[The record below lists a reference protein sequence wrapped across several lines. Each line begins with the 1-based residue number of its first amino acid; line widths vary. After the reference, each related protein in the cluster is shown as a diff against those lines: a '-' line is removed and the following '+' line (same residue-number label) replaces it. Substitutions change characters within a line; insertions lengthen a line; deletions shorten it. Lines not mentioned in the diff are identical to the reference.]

1 MICPV
6 ELAHE
11 VSSLRAGQVADH
23 RGYGLLLNRF
33 LREHYIA
40 EFNGRFQMPPA
51 QRGTAFVPCRRK
63 DRDLVFSVQCQRA
76 VNRDNTVS
84 FQNHIL
90 QIKRVNWRG
99 TLAGCHV
106 TVHQH
111 LDGTLS
117 ITHGPHRLER
127 YTAHGVA
134 IPSTRNPATQLGK
147 RRRLLA
153 KAQNRTFHL
162 LQKGHFNLLRT
173 RLRWQ
178 IRPRTV
184 LLSVEKLT
192 TDPKMSASRLRLR
205 VMIGNPLTNSAFRF
219 NGCIIS
225 RSAATGFAN
234 VQLHTIWY
242 RYKLVSFSWMRRV
255 LL

>member
-1 MICPV
+1 MASPFPQP
-6 ELAHE
+6 E
-11 VSSLRAGQVADH
+11 
-23 RGYGLLLNRF
+23 
-33 LREHYIA
+33 
-40 EFNGRFQMPPA
+40 
-51 QRGTAFVPCRRK
+51 
-63 DRDLVFSVQCQRA
+63 
-76 VNRDNTVS
+76 
-84 FQNHIL
+84 
-90 QIKRVNWRG
+90 
-99 TLAGCHV
+99 
-106 TVHQH
+106 
-111 LDGTLS
+111 
-117 ITHGPHRLER
+117 
-127 YTAHGVA
+127 
-134 IPSTRNPATQLGK
+134 TQLGK

-242 RYKLVSFSWMRRV
+242 RYKLVFFSWIRRV
-255 LL
+255 LLSRRRHVAEVRILVETEVHEFLRVALLNGARN